1 MRQVKEDA
9 RRGLMSQWMA
19 QWLPGHVARNARGC
33 VGVAV
38 AQAGAAAILRL
49 AGEAVARS
57 LCMAAWGV
65 AAPCARD
72 RRAPNASLGFLDFS
86 NLS

>member
-1 MRQVKEDA
+1 
-9 RRGLMSQWMA
+9 MSQWMT

-49 AGEAVARS
+49 AVARS